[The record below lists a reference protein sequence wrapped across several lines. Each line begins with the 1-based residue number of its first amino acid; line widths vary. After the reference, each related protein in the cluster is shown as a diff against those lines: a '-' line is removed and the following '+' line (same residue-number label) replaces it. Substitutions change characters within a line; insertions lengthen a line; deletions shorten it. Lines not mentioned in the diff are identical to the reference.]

1 MISWHMIGLYF
12 FKGGSNKMGNSTGV
26 LKTVTITPTDYR
38 LIKKVVN
45 DSGIDVLALKSS
57 MITEDE
63 ILIIPLKRNK
73 SSNASNI
80 VCNWMDDIIE
90 IIEKGEKNFSKPD
103 TVMSEIKTYC
113 NSVKTTVTSE

>member
-12 FKGGSNKMGNSTGV
+12 FKGCNKMDNSTGV
-26 LKTVTITPTDYR
+26 LKTVTITPTDHR
-38 LIKKVVN
+38 LIKKVVK

-103 TVMSEIKTYC
+103 MVMSEIKAYC
-113 NSVKTTVTSE
+113 KSVKTTVTS